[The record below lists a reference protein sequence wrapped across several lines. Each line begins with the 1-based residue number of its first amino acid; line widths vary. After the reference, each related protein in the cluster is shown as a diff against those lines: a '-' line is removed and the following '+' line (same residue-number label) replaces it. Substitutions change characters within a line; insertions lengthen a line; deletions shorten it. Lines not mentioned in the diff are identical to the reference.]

1 MAASRNTCACDLIE
15 RLPASEKILIFGERI
30 SQAEELYQL
39 LRKRYHGKVG
49 RYHSQMGQQAN
60 QNTLNRFRDGDIR
73 ILITCKALD
82 EGLDIPDVTVGII
95 LSGTSM
101 QRQRIQR
108 LGRIIRKSEGKD
120 KASLYYL
127 HIAEST
133 EDRLF
138 LPDTGKCNILELAYF
153 PDVRQF
159 INVHY
164 ENASLKLLNNM
175 MHEGINSRKIAE
187 IKRCLQLGSIRSDWL
202 NKPDQLDQKIHEA
215 KYTADKNYW
224 ICMKKIASLTT
235 ADPIE

>member
-1 MAASRNTCACDLIE
+1 
-15 RLPASEKILIFGERI
+15 
-30 SQAEELYQL
+30 
-39 LRKRYHGKVG
+39 
-49 RYHSQMGQQAN
+49 MGQQAN

-82 EGLDIPDVTVGII
+82 EGLDVPNVTIGII

-138 LPDTGKCNILELAYF
+138 LPDTGKYHILELTYS
-153 PDVRQF
+153 PDTHKF
-159 INVHY
+159 LNLGY
-164 ENASLKLLNNM
+164 EYASTKFLNDLIC
-175 MHEGINSRKIAE
+175 EETDQKKIAE
-187 IKRCLQLGSIRSDWL
+187 AMRCLQLGSIRSDWL
-202 NKPDQLDQKIHEA
+202 NKPDHLDLKIQEA
-215 KYTADKNYW
+215 KYTVDKNYC
-224 ICMKKIASLTT
+224 ICMKKIATLST
-235 ADPIE
+235 AEPIE